1 MLDQFLYKNF
11 IKLFIIKMSIFA
23 DYFNYYIYGIDNS
36 VKKVEV
42 KTSTEKEKNL
52 DKKYLITLNDLKSV
66 NLQPVKDII
75 PAPSRNMPPL
85 FDKINLQNLNKAQ
98 LECILNVKLKPIPKL
113 EKIIF
118 YQPRHPVLAEL
129 LKKFEKI

>member
-1 MLDQFLYKNF
+1 
-11 IKLFIIKMSIFA
+11 MSIFA

>member
-1 MLDQFLYKNF
+1 MS
-11 IKLFIIKMSIFA
+11 LFT

-36 VKKVEV
+36 IKKDEV
-42 KTSTEKEKNL
+42 KPSSGIEKNL
-52 DKKYLITLNDLKSV
+52 DKKYLITLSDLKSV

-98 LECILNVKLKPIPKL
+98 LECILNVKLKPTPKV
-113 EKIIF
+113 EKII
-118 YQPRHPVLAEL
+118 YYEPRHPVLAEL
-129 LKKFEKI
+129 LKKFRQPVFSN